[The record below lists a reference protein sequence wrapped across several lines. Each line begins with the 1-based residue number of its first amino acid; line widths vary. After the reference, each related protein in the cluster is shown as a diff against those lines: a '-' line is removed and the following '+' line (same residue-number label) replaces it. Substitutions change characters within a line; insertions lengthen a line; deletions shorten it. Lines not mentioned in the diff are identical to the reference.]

1 MKEVNDVLMLAER
14 LKHLVYARLTFIA
27 IDIKVDD
34 IIISTTFCL
43 N

>member
-14 LKHLVYARLTFIA
+14 LKHLVYSRLAFVS
-27 IDIKVDD
+27 IDIEVDGMQET
-34 IIISTTFCL
+34 ITCFL